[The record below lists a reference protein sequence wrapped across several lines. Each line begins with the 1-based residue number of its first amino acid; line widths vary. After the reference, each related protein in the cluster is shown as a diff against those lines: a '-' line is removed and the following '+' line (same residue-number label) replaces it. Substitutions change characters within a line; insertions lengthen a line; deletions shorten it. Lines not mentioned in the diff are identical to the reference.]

1 MAEETP
7 GDGWVWVAFGPE
19 HRLIISFAVGPRN
32 EATARELVGDMVTR
46 LDGPLPLFV
55 SDGYKVY
62 AQMLLEFYGVEFTP
76 PLTGKPG
83 RPAIPRLVPPPE
95 LRYGQVVKHRKKNR
109 VVHVEKRVVF
119 GGDSVNMK
127 DISTSK
133 VERQNLNF
141 RSNNRRLT
149 RKSIGFSKR
158 HREHYDHVALQVAEH
173 NIVRPHLGLRVRNS
187 IQTEVR
193 KWIKRTP
200 AMAAGLTNHIWS
212 LKELLTFP
220 LHKISVC

>member
-1 MAEETP
+1 MK
-7 GDGWVWVAFGPE
+7 
-19 HRLIISFAVGPRN
+19 
-32 EATARELVGDMVTR
+32 TR
-46 LDGPLPLFV
+46 LVGPLPLFV

-76 PLTGKPG
+76 PPTGKPG
-83 RPAIPRLVPPPE
+83 RPAVSRLIPPPE

-119 GGDSVNMK
+119 GGDLVDMT
-127 DISTSK
+127 DLTTSK

-158 HREHYDHVALQVAEH
+158 YREHYDHVALQVAEH
-173 NIVRPHLGLRVRNS
+173 NIVRPHLGLRVRNPVL
-187 IQTEVR
+187 TDVK
-193 KWIKRTP
+193 KWLQRTP

-212 LKELLTFP
+212 MKELLTFC